1 MKEVIFHFFPSARFL
16 GLSLK
21 ILFHK
26 NKEIKRMLSKRM
38 TFSLMSLITLLAFAF
53 VVPSAMAQDFDV
65 TLDVTGDK
73 SSADGLQLVHP
84 GNDEN
89 IKVTVK
95 FAEAVKFDAANAF
108 ITTFDR
114 DDKLVSIAVATGD
127 PAKTVATKEVVLTI
141 PVKGASYKVNIKIAE
156 GTASADPISTKK
168 SKKLDVNIQLLS
180 ADDADGPTVYSIR
193 RADNPLL
200 PVTAAT
206 VQVIVTLSEMP
217 KEFKKGNLSIS
228 DNATIADP
236 VALDPVTED
245 PNRFRN
251 VRLQDLQAIAGSN
264 PPPLSGLYDNY
275 LLDGSTSTSV
285 TFDGIHTDIL
295 ADADAAKALT
305 AAVVAY
311 NKAINAVSADAR
323 SGRSAFDPATAAGF
337 LTTLIS
343 VPAGYVVG
351 IYPPLKTYTLTDS
364 GNVTYPDLASWSST
378 PPRATPLITQSK
390 ANQEKEVKAQIAVV
404 DILLFMRDVTPTA
417 PDPADH
423 ATRGNYAAAVSLYKT
438 LLDVKALYDAE
449 SALYKAYM
457 AAVMAEMEIDED
469 AVAAYVA
476 DEHGITVESATGRD
490 AMLHPYVVT
499 ITPKYPAGKGNIVLK
514 VGAWEDTNVPIA
526 GKYVPPAT
534 DDAYTEGVDQLTI
547 KVGKETLTALTSGVQ
562 LYLPHGEG
570 AMIPASGFYLLT
582 KNKDGSGINYS
593 HEKDDEN
600 LAHKQTLAQLKFNV
614 RAAGIPNLEAFLAN
628 GGTINLVAYDGT
640 AATAAYI
647 SEVMWGSDASQTDST
662 NSQWIE
668 IANTTAA
675 AIAVGEKKWALWIYQ
690 ANETPATA
698 YTGGTLIDQ
707 ISTTRSDWTLAGRGQ
722 GGRTNVDPG
731 GADVAAIAPTK
742 PLISMVR
749 VTDAAGAPLDGAL
762 PTSWTES
769 TGLSANF
776 KLGIEGTRV
785 ATPGESSITRP
796 TAPTPPVVTPTVPAA
811 VATDIMITEIMVDTD
826 NGRLPQWIEL
836 THVGTGEVSL
846 DGWEMVIDNAIDADV
861 IGGGNAITVSLS
873 GATLDVSAH
882 TGNTGKGQS
891 ILVVAWAA
899 SRHSANIRADRII
912 NIATQLNQTR
922 RYQLLSYEGFR
933 VTLAP
938 PQAGAIAAF
947 GDVAGNLDE
956 EWEIMMDEGSARSSM
971 IRREMAGTPAAAT
984 MGTDANGWTLASSTS
999 LVTGQQSYYGSDE
1012 DAGTPGQDSGGPLPV
1027 ELSHFRPARDK
1038 TTGAVMITWV
1048 TQSELNNAGFF
1059 IKRSNQRNGQFV
1071 VVNPTMIPGAG
1082 TTSEKQFYT
1091 YTDTTAQP
1099 NVVYYYQIE
1108 DVSLDGNR
1116 QRLTNGIRLKGHIGA
1131 AGKLTSTWG
1140 ELKTSN
1146 E

>member
-1 MKEVIFHFFPSARFL
+1 
-16 GLSLK
+16 
-21 ILFHK
+21 
-26 NKEIKRMLSKRM
+26 MLSKKM
-38 TFSLMSLITLLAFAF
+38 AFSLTSLITIFALAF
-53 VVPSAMAQDFDV
+53 VVAPAMAQDFDV
-65 TLDVTGDK
+65 TLDMADDK
-73 SSADGLQLVHP
+73 SSADGLQVMHP
-84 GNDEN
+84 GADDET

-95 FAEAVKFDAANAF
+95 FANAVKFDAANAF
-108 ITTFDR
+108 ITTFDK

-127 PAKTVATKEVVLTI
+127 PAKTVATKAVTLTI
-141 PVKGASYKVNIKIAE
+141 PVKAASYKVNIKIAE
-156 GTASADPISTKK
+156 GIADADPLSTKK
-168 SKKLDVNIQLLS
+168 SKKLDVNILLVS
-180 ADDADGPTVYSIR
+180 ADDADDPTVYSIR

-200 PVTAAT
+200 PVTSAT

-264 PPPLSGLYDNY
+264 PPPLSGLYDDY
-275 LLDGSTSTSV
+275 LLNGSMSAGV
-285 TFDGIHTDIL
+285 EFDGIHTDIL
-295 ADADAAKALT
+295 ADSDAAAALT
-305 AAVVAY
+305 TAVVAY
-311 NKAINAVSADAR
+311 NAALAAAGTDAAGGRTAIS
-323 SGRSAFDPATAAGF
+323 PATAAGL
-337 LTTLIS
+337 LTGTLPTA
-343 VPAGYVVG
+343 VPAGYTLG
-351 IYPPLKTYTLTDS
+351 IHPPFKTYTLTVS
-364 GNVTYPDLASWSST
+364 GAVAYPALAAWST
-378 PPRATPLITQSK
+378 TAPRSAPLITQSK
-390 ANQEKEVKAQIAVV
+390 AAQETEIAAQIAAV
-404 DILLFMRDVTPTA
+404 DILLFMRDVKPTA

-423 ATRGNYAAAVSLYKT
+423 ATRESYADAVSLYNT
-438 LLDVKALYDAE
+438 LLNAKALYDAE
-449 SALYKAYM
+449 NALYKAYM
-457 AAVMAEMEIDED
+457 AAVMGEMEIDED

-476 DEHGITVESATGRD
+476 SEHGITVESATGRD
-490 AMLHPYVVT
+490 SMLHPYVVT
-499 ITPKYPAGKGNIVLK
+499 ITPKYPAGKADIVLK
-514 VGAWEDTNVPIA
+514 IGAWEDTNI
-526 GKYVPPAT
+526 PAT
-534 DDAYTEGVDQLTI
+534 KYTPPLTDDDYTEGVDKLTI
-547 KVGKETLTALTSGVQ
+547 KVGKETLTALTSGTR
-562 LYLPHGEG
+562 LDLPHGEG
-570 AMIPASGFYLLT
+570 AMIPANGFYLLT

-593 HEKDDEN
+593 HEKDNEN
-600 LAHKQTLAQLKFNV
+600 LAHKQTPAQLLFNV
-614 RAAGIPNLEAFLAN
+614 RAAGIPNLETFFLN
-628 GGTINLVAYDGT
+628 GGTLDLVAYDGT

-647 SEVMWGSDASQTDST
+647 SEVMWGSDASQADAF

-675 AIAVGEKKWALWIYQ
+675 AIAVGEKKWALWAYQ
-690 ANETPATA
+690 AHETPPAA
-698 YTGGTLIDQ
+698 YTGGTLIDRIGTEQ
-707 ISTTRSDWTLAGRGQ
+707 SDTGVFWSVVGTGRS
-722 GGRTNVDPG
+722 GRTNVDPG
-731 GADVAAIAPTK
+731 GADVVAIAPTQS
-742 PLISMVR
+742 LISMVR
-749 VTDAAGAPLDGAL
+749 VTDAAGAPVDGTL
-762 PTSWTES
+762 PTSWAAS
-769 TGLSANF
+769 GGPSVNF

-785 ATPGESSITRP
+785 ATPGAADIARP
-796 TAPTPPVVTPTVPAA
+796 TAPTPPPVAPTVPVAA
-811 VATDIMITEIMVDTD
+811 ATDIMITEIMVDSD
-826 NGRLPQWIEL
+826 SGRLPQWIEL
-836 THVGTGEVSL
+836 SHVGTGEVSL

-891 ILVVAWAA
+891 VLVVAWAA

-922 RYQLLSYEGFR
+922 RYQLLSYKGFR
-933 VTLAP
+933 VTLVP
-938 PQAGAIAAF
+938 PQTGAIAAF

-956 EWEIMMDEGSARSSM
+956 EWELPMDEGTARSSI
-971 IRREMAGTPAAAT
+971 IRREMAGTPAAKT
-984 MGTDANGWTLASSTS
+984 MGTDANGWMLASSTA
-999 LVTGQQSYYGSDE
+999 LVTGQQSYYGADE

-1038 TTGAVMITWV
+1038 MTGAVVITWA

-1071 VVNPTMIPGAG
+1071 VVNPTMVAGAG

-1116 QRLTNGIRLKGHIGA
+1116 QTLTRGIRLKGHIGA